1 MIPGLGTK
9 SHMLSGAANIY
20 IHTFFGWVT
29 IYICLER
36 KPDKYNYLSSP
47 NSSTKAHGR
56 DFGKK
61 NKASWE
67 AEHDCVWGSSSPAT
81 SHHCGTVLSQP
92 QYSDD
97 GISQTTLDSIKFFLS
112 IFI

>member
-1 MIPGLGTK
+1 MVWP
-9 SHMLSGAANIY
+9 IY
-20 IHTFFGWVT
+20 IHTFLGWVT

-56 DFGKK
+56 DLGKK

-67 AEHDCVWGSSSPAT
+67 AEHDCVAFGAPV
-81 SHHCGTVLSQP
+81 HQPPGTFVELC
-92 QYSDD
+92 
-97 GISQTTLDSIKFFLS
+97 
-112 IFI
+112 